1 MPAYT
6 FLVSTDQVNNRRNN
20 VTHVHKL
27 SEHTHT
33 VWNEGCGWRKAID
46 QKIDRPEVIPKYG
59 RKKDRPLIMISI
71 IMSIIIVNILSMVFP
86 QKNIYK

>member
-27 SEHTHT
+27 SEHTHSMKWG
-33 VWNEGCGWRKAID
+33 VRAEEGDWSKN
-46 QKIDRPEVIPKYG
+46 RPTGSHSPIRPK
-59 RKKDRPLIMISI
+59 KKDRPLIMISI